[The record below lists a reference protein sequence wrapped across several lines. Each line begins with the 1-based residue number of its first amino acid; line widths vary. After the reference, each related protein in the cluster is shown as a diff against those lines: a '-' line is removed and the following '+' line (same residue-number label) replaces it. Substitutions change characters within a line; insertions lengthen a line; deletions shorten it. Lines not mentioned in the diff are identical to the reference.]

1 MKEITYFYLKTC
13 PYCRQAD
20 RLIQELIEKEPQ
32 FAAVSIR
39 KIEEREHAEIADQY
53 NYYFVPC
60 FYIGKEKMMEGVPSL
75 EQVRKT
81 FQAAL
86 E

>member
-32 FAAVSIR
+32 FAAVPVR

-81 FQAAL
+81 SQAAL

>member
-32 FAAVSIR
+32 FAAVPVR

-75 EQVRKT
+75 EQVQKT

>member
-53 NYYFVPC
+53 SYYFVPC